1 MYIFCISLESN
12 IEIFD
17 AKNIELMAPK
27 CIQSEMIVTCQDT
40 SFIVVLI
47 DFRFSL

>member
-1 MYIFCISLESN
+1 M
-12 IEIFD
+12 
-17 AKNIELMAPK
+17 NIELMAAK
-27 CIQSEMIVTCQDT
+27 CKQSEMIVTCQDT